1 MRIFGAS
8 LLVVIVLLLIGYFIG
23 VKFPG
28 LGHKAT
34 VAVGA

>member
-8 LLVVIVLLLIGYFIG
+8 LLVVIVLLLVGYFIG

-28 LGHKAT
+28 LGNKAT
-34 VAVGA
+34 SAVGA